1 MLLKITTNC
10 NVQDPP
16 FSQATHGKLLSLVG
30 RLFSGLSME
39 MLRTSTAT
47 MSSSDTAGISDA
59 SYLSA
64 AISHDD
70 RLHKIASD
78 IIDHCL
84 KLLSILCHIQDET
97 PVVIPP
103 PKTANLPTA
112 ANSTLSPLKKRQSQ
126 VPGAGADP
134 TFNSLS
140 RYLTNLN
147 VQLLSEMKR

>member
-1 MLLKITTNC
+1 M
-10 NVQDPP
+10 
-16 FSQATHGKLLSLVG
+16 SLVG

-39 MLRTSTAT
+39 MLRTSTST
-47 MSSSDTAGISDA
+47 MSSSDSAGASDA

-84 KLLSILCHIQDET
+84 KLLSILCHILDET

-103 PKTANLPTA
+103 PKSANLPA
-112 ANSTLSPLKKRQSQ
+112 AASSTLSPLKKRQNQ
-126 VPGAGADP
+126 GAGVDP
-134 TFNSLS
+134 TFNTLS
-140 RYLTNLN
+140 RYAELLN
-147 VQLLSEMKR
+147 C

>member
-1 MLLKITTNC
+1 MKQKC
-10 NVQDPP
+10 F
-16 FSQATHGKLLSLVG
+16 FSKVTHGKLLSLVG

-39 MLRTSTAT
+39 MLRTSSST
-47 MSSSDTAGISDA
+47 MSSSDSAVVSDA

-84 KLLSILCHIQDET
+84 KLLSVLCHILDET

-103 PKTANLPTA
+103 PKTANLPAA
-112 ANSTLSPLKKRQSQ
+112 ANSTLSPLKTRQGQ
-126 VPGAGADP
+126 VPGAGGDP
-134 TFNSLS
+134 TFNTLS
-140 RYLTNLN
+140 R
-147 VQLLSEMKR
+147 